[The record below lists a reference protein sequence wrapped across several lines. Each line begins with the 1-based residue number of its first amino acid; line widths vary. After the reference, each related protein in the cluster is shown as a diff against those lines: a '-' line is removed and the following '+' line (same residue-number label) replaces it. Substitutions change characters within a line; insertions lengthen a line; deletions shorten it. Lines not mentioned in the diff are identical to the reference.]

1 MSFKKMS
8 SNFPYH
14 KKETLCKSVL
24 LIYVRFIKQLPVM
37 SGRPD
42 EGLSISYA
50 DVMKVQRVM

>member
-14 KKETLCKSVL
+14 KKETLCNFFL
-24 LIYVRFIKQLPVM
+24 LIYVRCMPVM

-50 DVMKVQRVM
+50 DVMKVQ

>member
-14 KKETLCKSVL
+14 KKETLCKSIL

-50 DVMKVQRVM
+50 DVMKVQ